1 MTCTLQA
8 AHLYFVDFIANEK
21 FSKEIFVYT
30 HKKKESQKLIEH

>member
-21 FSKEIFVYT
+21 FRKEIFVYT
-30 HKKKESQKLIEH
+30 HKKKRIPKVD